1 MPATAVTLSA
11 SASKEILAAD
21 ENRDHYTLQL
31 LSDDDPVFLAFG
43 EDAVTNTGICLF
55 YPGCSVRV
63 TGPKA
68 RLVVNGYSGYTPTIG
83 IETMEDIVYQMG
95 QFLGPWPTGS

>member
-1 MPATAVTLSA
+1 MPASAVTLTA
-11 SASKEILAAD
+11 SSSQAILAAD
-21 ENRDHYTLQL
+21 PNRDHYTLQL
-31 LSDDDPVFLAFG
+31 LTDDDPVFLAFG
-43 EDAVTNTGICLF
+43 EDAADATGICLF

-68 RLVVNGYSGYTPTIG
+68 RLAANGYSGQTPTIG

-95 QFLGPWPTGS
+95 QFLGPWPVS